1 MQEILTA
8 QAIEGMI
15 LGRDVITPEG
25 MVLCGK
31 GTALSLKL
39 IDRLKKMEISHVLV
53 EGRPVLVE
61 GEKTL
66 AEELEEI
73 DRRFCKVEE
82 TPPLMYLKKKVKERM
97 VASRKG

>member
-8 QAIEGMI
+8 QAAEGMI

-25 MVLCGK
+25 RVLCGK
-31 GTALSLKL
+31 GTALGPKL

-53 EGRPVLVE
+53 EGRPVKVE
-61 GEKTL
+61 GEKSL
-66 AEELEEI
+66 SEELEDV
-73 DRRFCKVEE
+73 DRRFCKVED